1 MPERS
6 PLRILIVRL
15 GAIGD
20 VINTLP
26 FLNTLRDAFPSAH
39 IAWVIEKKSF
49 PIVEGHRALSE
60 AILFPRETWVRDAVR
75 FVRSLRKARFDWVFD
90 LQRILKSALISC
102 AAGGGTRFAFDRKR
116 CKELTWLFPAKRIPA
131 CPAPRHM
138 LDQYLEFARFIGIP
152 AGRPRWDIF
161 VSPENERRAEQML
174 AGATGRPVVLNLGAS
189 KGQNLWMPE
198 RWALLAD
205 ELSRRHTVDI
215 VLTGGPQDRMR
226 AETVLSLVAA
236 ARPVDLVGKTGLKEL
251 ACVLRRAALVIS
263 CDTGPLH
270 LAVAMG
276 SPVVGLYGPADPVRT
291 GPYGGLEFVVQG
303 PRGRGPMEE
312 IRVDDVLAVAER
324 CLAKQA
330 AGHFGQPSPASGP
343 E

>member
-1 MPERS
+1 MIPERS
-6 PLRILIVRL
+6 PLRILIVKL

-26 FLNTLRDAFPSAH
+26 FLNALRDALPSAH

-49 PIVEGHRALSE
+49 PILEGHKALSE
-60 AILFPRETWVRDAVR
+60 AILFPRETWVRDALR

-102 AAGGGTRFAFDRKR
+102 AAGGGMRFAFDRKR
-116 CKELTWLFPAKRIPA
+116 CKEFTWFFPAKRIPP

-138 LDQYLEFARFIGIP
+138 LDQYLEFAHCVGVP

-161 VSPENERRAEQML
+161 VAPENERRAEQML
-174 AGATGRPVVLNLGAS
+174 AGTAGRPIVLNLGAS
-189 KGQNLWMPE
+189 KRENLWMPE

-205 ELSRRHTVDI
+205 ELSRRHKVDI

-226 AETVLSLVAA
+226 AEKVLSLAVG
-236 ARPVDLVGKTGLKEL
+236 RPVDLVGKTGLKDL

-276 SPVVGLYGPADPVRT
+276 SRVVGLYGPADPVRT
-291 GPYGGLEFVVQG
+291 GPYGSLEFVVQG
-303 PRGRGPMEE
+303 PRGRGPMAE
-312 IRVDDVLAVAER
+312 IGVEAVLAMAER
-324 CLAKQA
+324 CLATRA
-330 AGHFGQPSPASGP
+330 AGHCDQPGPASSP
-343 E
+343 R